1 MIASSR
7 GVSPKGESGS
17 HPHPTAEAPPR
28 PAFRR
33 RLNPDVGTWVTHFR
47 THGHQLLE
55 RAERFEDAE
64 SYVGALRIIANVAGA
79 FLDAGQ
85 WNDAIPIVRLLAAQ
99 ERQSRQWP
107 DEQRRALSEALRI
120 IFPPEGVESVVQA
133 LPETEFDERSAVV
146 EMISY
151 YGVTAVVPLIEL
163 MTSRRLTGTVR
174 REAAACI
181 EAVGPKAGPALMRAV
196 KEHGRRWNRVAP
208 LITLLGATGYRAGVR
223 LLVEQLKH
231 PQPKIR
237 EEVVVALYKILGDE
251 AHRYLRHALDDP
263 DAGVCQKAV
272 ALLATSGSAD
282 ANFTALVAEL
292 IAIEEPENP
301 REEGLIITAILGLQ
315 DLGNIQLDGK
325 TSAEGALLEA
335 LRGAWGGGLLGA
347 LVGGGRGGRSP
358 SIQEAICET
367 LGEIG
372 GPRARQAL
380 HQIPRDASAG
390 VRTAAMAAANRIS
403 ARLAAAGAAT

>member
-7 GVSPKGESGS
+7 GVGPKAESGS

-55 RAERFEDAE
+55 RAERFEDPE
-64 SYVGALRIIANVAGA
+64 GYVGSLRIIANVAGA

-120 IFPPEGVESVVQA
+120 IFPPEGVEAVVQA
-133 LPETEFDERSAVV
+133 LPETEFGERSAVV

-151 YGVTAVVPLIEL
+151 YGVTAAVPLIEL

-237 EEVVVALYKILGDE
+237 EEVIVALYKILGDE

-272 ALLATSGSAD
+272 ALLAASGSAD

-315 DLGNIQLDGK
+315 DLGNIRLDGK
-325 TSAEGALLEA
+325 TSAEAALLDA

-358 SIQEAICET
+358 SIQEAVCET

-372 GPRARQAL
+372 GAKARQAL

-390 VRTAAMAAANRIS
+390 VRAAAMAAANHIS
-403 ARLAAAGAAT
+403 ARLGAGSAG